1 MCVHVVGLEE
11 EVELE
16 VDEAKTVELLIVGL
30 AELVDDDAELGE
42 GDADEVLEAIE
53 TVAWLGRGE
62 RGNVSSGGRSGSR
75 SGSHGRSVDGN
86 SGHNCNVQDINIR
99 NDFNFFLE

>member
-16 VDEAKTVELLIVGL
+16 VDEAKSVELLIVGL

-62 RGNVSSGGRSGSR
+62 RGNVSSGGRSVG
-75 SGSHGRSVDGN
+75 GSHGRSVGGN